1 MILRILNYFNQ
12 LQEKA
17 VLPLFEGTQDFLAG
31 TRGAG
36 VRSNEIEVQ
45 SFSKNQAQSNMPN
58 GPLG

>member
-17 VLPLFEGTQDFLAG
+17 VLSLFEGAQQFLVGTQ
-31 TRGAG
+31 GAG
-36 VRSNEIEVQ
+36 PRRSETEVQ
-45 SFSKNQAQSNMPN
+45 SFSKNWAQSNMFN